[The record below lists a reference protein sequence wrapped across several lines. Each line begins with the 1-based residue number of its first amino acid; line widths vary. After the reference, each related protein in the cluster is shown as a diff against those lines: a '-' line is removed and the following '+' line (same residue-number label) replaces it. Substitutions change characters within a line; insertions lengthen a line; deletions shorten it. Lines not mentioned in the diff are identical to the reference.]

1 MSFLA
6 KIFKRKATTQDEGWR
21 LGGLED
27 FMTLIRVYYQAVLAG
42 NLGISNLAALPDLR
56 VFKQTLHVPTAN
68 NKLGLAEKNRCKKM
82 LMEIYDM
89 PEYFFKEI
97 DQSVKRN
104 CKNINQMQGFLF
116 NFQGFTQEL
125 MMLAGNM
132 MKWKVRVPGFMRKA
146 LYTMTQKTVRDI
158 LEKDDWKDP
167 SAYKAALTVRRYQHT
182 LGYSQQWV
190 TDYVFHLLVLVKKEK
205 KPKDVEEK

>member
-6 KIFKRKATTQDEGWR
+6 KIFKRKATAQDEGWR

-89 PEYFFKEI
+89 PECFFKEI

-146 LYTMTQKTVRDI
+146 LYAMTQKTVRDI

-167 SAYKAALTVRRYQHT
+167 SAYKAALTVRRYQHA

>member
-6 KIFKRKATTQDEGWR
+6 KIFKRKATAQDEGWR

-89 PEYFFKEI
+89 PEHFFKEI

-146 LYTMTQKTVRDI
+146 LYAMTQKTVRDI
-158 LEKDDWKDP
+158 LEKNDWKDP
-167 SAYKAALTVRRYQHT
+167 GAYKAALTVRRYQHA

>member
-132 MKWKVRVPGFMRKA
+132 M
-146 LYTMTQKTVRDI
+146 TQKTVRDI

>member
-6 KIFKRKATTQDEGWR
+6 KIFKRKATAQDEGWR

-42 NLGISNLAALPDLR
+42 NLGISNLSALPDLR

-89 PEYFFKEI
+89 PEYVFKEI

-146 LYTMTQKTVRDI
+146 LYAMTQKTVRDI

-167 SAYKAALTVRRYQHT
+167 SAYKAALTVRRYQHA

>member
-1 MSFLA
+1 
-6 KIFKRKATTQDEGWR
+6 
-21 LGGLED
+21 
-27 FMTLIRVYYQAVLAG
+27 MTLIRVYYQAVLAG

-116 NFQGFTQEL
+116 NFQSFTQEL

-167 SAYKAALTVRRYQHT
+167 SAYKAALTVRRYQHA
-182 LGYSQQWV
+182 LGYSQEWV
-190 TDYVFHLLVLVKKEK
+190 TDYVFHLLILVKKEK
-205 KPKDVEEK
+205 KPQDVEEK

>member
-6 KIFKRKATTQDEGWR
+6 KIFKRKATAQDEGWR

-97 DQSVKRN
+97 DHSVKRN

-146 LYTMTQKTVRDI
+146 LYAMTQKTVRDI

-167 SAYKAALTVRRYQHT
+167 SAYKAALTVRRYQHA

>member
-6 KIFKRKATTQDEGWR
+6 KIFKRKATAQDEGWR

-146 LYTMTQKTVRDI
+146 LYAMTQ
-158 LEKDDWKDP
+158 
-167 SAYKAALTVRRYQHT
+167 KAALTVRRYQHA

>member
-1 MSFLA
+1 
-6 KIFKRKATTQDEGWR
+6 
-21 LGGLED
+21 
-27 FMTLIRVYYQAVLAG
+27 
-42 NLGISNLAALPDLR
+42 
-56 VFKQTLHVPTAN
+56 
-68 NKLGLAEKNRCKKM
+68 
-82 LMEIYDM
+82 MEIYDM

-116 NFQGFTQEL
+116 NFQSFTQEL

-146 LYTMTQKTVRDI
+146 LYAMTQKTVRDI
-158 LEKDDWKDP
+158 LEKNDWKDP
-167 SAYKAALTVRRYQHT
+167 GAYKAALTVRRYQHA